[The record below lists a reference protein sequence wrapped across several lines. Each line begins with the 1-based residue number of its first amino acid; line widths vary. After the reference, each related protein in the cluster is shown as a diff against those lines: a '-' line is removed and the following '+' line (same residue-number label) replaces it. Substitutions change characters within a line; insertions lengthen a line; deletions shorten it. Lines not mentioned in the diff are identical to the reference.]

1 MPATTLSPP
10 KPAAPER
17 PEAAFAR
24 GVYVFDRDG
33 RRYLD
38 GCSGAV
44 VANIGHGVPE
54 VLQAIRRQAEQCTF
68 AYRTQFTNAP
78 ARRLERRLA
87 DLAPA
92 DLDAVTLVNSGSEA
106 NEAAIRTALRYWAA
120 RGRPDKHMVVA
131 RRTSYHGMTLGAL
144 SASGHPDRRDGLEA
158 ALIPGV
164 QAASAYRCPPSDGR
178 ERAGCVEESIERLGA
193 DRIAAVIAEPV
204 VGAAGGAIAA
214 PAGYWAQLRRICDR
228 HDVLLIADEVM
239 TGLGRTG
246 VWFAS
251 AREGVVADMVTVG
264 KGMSAGYAPMAA
276 LIARRPIADV
286 VAAVGGVFGHTYSA
300 NPVGAAACLAVL
312 DYVERHEL
320 VVAAAER
327 GAAVRAGLEEL
338 ATRHR
343 CVADVRGEGLLLGF
357 ELAAGREASRPFPK
371 DLGAAQLLVDAAFRR
386 GLLLYPAGTDECSDA
401 VLVTPPLVIAP
412 EEIAELLHLLDE
424 ALADFEQIDGIRHEM
439 GE

>member
-1 MPATTLSPP
+1 MAATVSSPHER
-10 KPAAPER
+10 AASER

-24 GVYVFDRDG
+24 GVYVFSRDG
-33 RRYLD
+33 QRYLD

-68 AYRTQFTNAP
+68 AYRTQFTSAP

-87 DLAPA
+87 DLAPG

-106 NEAAIRTALRYWAA
+106 NEAAIRTAVRFWAA
-120 RGRPDKHMVVA
+120 RGRPEKHVVVA

-144 SASGHPDRRDGLEA
+144 SASGHPDRRFGLDG
-158 ALIPGV
+158 ALIPGPKAV
-164 QAASAYRCPPSDGR
+164 SPYRCPPGGGAESAR
-178 ERAGCVEESIERLGA
+178 CLEEAIDQLGD
-193 DRIAAVIAEPV
+193 DRVAAVIAEPV
-204 VGAAGGAIAA
+204 VGAAGGAIPA
-214 PAGYWAQLRRICDR
+214 PKGYWSELRRICDR

-251 AREGVVADMVTVG
+251 ARESVVADLVSVG

-276 LIARRPIADV
+276 LIARRYIADV
-286 VAAVGGVFGHTYSA
+286 VDAAGGVFGHTYSA

-320 VVAAAER
+320 VSKARDR
-327 GAAVRAGLEEL
+327 GAAVRAGLQEL
-338 ATRHR
+338 GMRHR
-343 CVADVRGEGLLLGF
+343 CLTDVRGEGLLLGL
-357 ELAAGREASRPFPK
+357 ELAADREPFRRFPK
-371 DLGAAQLLVDAAFRR
+371 ELGAAQQLVGAAFRR
-386 GLLLYPAGTDECSDA
+386 GLLLYPAGTDECPDA
-401 VLVTPPLVIAP
+401 VLVTPPLVIQP
-412 EEIAELLHLLDE
+412 EEITELLRVLDG
-424 ALADFEQIDGIRHEM
+424 ALSDFQQIDAVREAM
-439 GE
+439 GD